1 MNITSLSWRDRIL
14 VVNSVLFCVV
24 GCGLLFRF
32 VAGQA
37 RPIIAILGGVFLAFG
52 VYRLTLAGREL
63 RKRGGS
69 S

>member
-1 MNITSLSWRDRIL
+1 MNITSLSWRDWL
-14 VVNSVLFCVV
+14 LLVNSLLFCLI

-37 RPIIAILGGVFLAFG
+37 RPIMAILGGVFLAFG
-52 VYRLTLAGREL
+52 VYRLSLAGREL

-69 S
+69 R